1 LNIPMYKKLGSMLS
15 LIEAIKTNFVTSII
29 YKKYP
34 QLFFVQPLVV
44 IKASKQCHHEYYVIA
59 SN

>member
-1 LNIPMYKKLGSMLS
+1 MYKKLGSMLS
-15 LIEAIKTNFVTSII
+15 LIEAIKTNFVASII
-29 YKKYP
+29 YKEYL

-59 SN
+59 RN